1 MIIGKTSYMIGNL
14 LRTIEINL
22 LSPIETTFISGKADL
37 KLRRVIHAVVIDK
50 INGRV
55 NPIFHVRNFRTT
67 KNYPTIEGNVE
78 RAMRYYHAPQS
89 AINFMLD
96 CFDKQNKDYGKEK

>member
-1 MIIGKTSYMIGNL
+1 MIVGKTSYMIGNL

-67 KNYPTIEGNVE
+67 KNYPTTEDNIK
-78 RAMRYYHAPQS
+78 RAMRYYNAPQS
-89 AINFMLD
+89 AISFMLD
-96 CFDKQNKDYGKEK
+96 CLKDIRYNQENNN